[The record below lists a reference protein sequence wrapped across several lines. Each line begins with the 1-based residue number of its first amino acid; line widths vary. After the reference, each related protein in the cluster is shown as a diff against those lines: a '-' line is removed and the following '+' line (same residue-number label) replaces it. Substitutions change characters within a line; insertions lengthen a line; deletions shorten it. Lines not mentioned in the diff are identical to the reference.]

1 MRPVIEDMKNKIG
14 QALSDLEQ
22 QRTIIKDHKSQY
34 HTQPFIQKLKSF
46 HKYRKR
52 KVQLENEFESKFY
65 AIQKLERD
73 LKKLESEQF
82 YETYTLINLAK
93 DFLDEHGFYI
103 HQKSDDHRYIT
114 TEIWYKD

>member
-22 QRTIIKDHKSQY
+22 QRTMIKDHKFQY

-46 HKYRKR
+46 RRHRKR
-52 KVQLENEFESKFY
+52 KVQLENEFESKFFK
-65 AIQKLERD
+65 IQNLERD
-73 LKKLESEQF
+73 LKNLESEQF
-82 YETYTLINLAK
+82 YETYTLISLAQ
-93 DFLDEHGFYI
+93 DFLNDHGFYI
-103 HQKSDDHRYIT
+103 HQKSDDRRYIT